1 MATYKAELHT
11 AQSVIDYYNNVAEQ
25 TRSAA
30 FRVFAGSRVDPAY
43 LRFEYMEDN
52 IDEGCR
58 ILADALKSIE
68 QNPVNTNVYLLQ
80 VVTGAKGGGGSR
92 GNKKQYTGSNITFQL
107 NGVTGLGGFGG
118 NMMQPYYGQNVP
130 PDLLK
135 RLDNLEQENKRL
147 NDLLLLDSDD
157 NDDQNDPDQDKGV
170 LGMIGKMVNTPEIQG
185 AIAGAIVDFISSLKK
200 KQNNSTIMNQ
210 NNNEKNVSGYD
221 SELIKAIDRLKIH
234 VPDLSI
240 YLNKLADIADNDKAQ
255 FNMLLGALKAS

>member
-11 AQSVIDYYNNVAEQ
+11 AEAVIAYYNNVAEQ

-30 FRVFAGSRVDPAY
+30 FRVFAGSRVDPSY

-52 IDEGCR
+52 IDEGCK
-58 ILADALKSIE
+58 ILGEALQSIQ

-80 VVTGAKGGGGSR
+80 VVTGTKGGGGSK

-107 NGVTGLGGFGG
+107 NGVQGLSGFGG
-118 NMMQPYYGQNVP
+118 GVMQPYYGGGSAS

-135 RLDNLEQENKRL
+135 RLDLLEQENKRL
-147 NDLLLLDSDD
+147 NDLLLMEDEDE
-157 NDDQNDPDQDKGV
+157 DQPEEKGV
-170 LGMIGKMVNTPEIQG
+170 MGMIGKMISTPEIQG
-185 AIAGAIVDFISSLKK
+185 AIAGAVVDFISSLKK
-200 KQNNSTIMNQ
+200 KQNNNLNMSD
-210 NNNEKNVSGYD
+210 NNNKNISGYD
-221 SELIKAIDRLKIH
+221 PALITAIDRLKNH
-234 VPDLSI
+234 VPDLDV